1 MSRHGPEQ
9 RRAADQR
16 GRSAEERAAELL
28 EASGYTLL
36 ARRYRVRGG
45 EVDLIAADPDGVLAF
60 VEVKARAVGADALA
74 AVGARQR
81 ARIVTGALTYIAETP
96 ERAASP
102 LRFDVIAVDGT
113 GALYHLADAWR
124 PEGDYGAF

>member
-1 MSRHGPEQ
+1 MSGRVTER
-9 RRAADQR
+9 RRAADRR
-16 GRSAEERAAELL
+16 GRTAEERAAALL
-28 EASGYTLL
+28 EAQGYTIL

-45 EVDLIAADPDGVLAF
+45 EVDLIAADPDGVVAF

-81 ARIVTGALTYIAETP
+81 ARIVTGALTYVAETP

-102 LRFDVIAVDGT
+102 LRFDVVAVDGT
-113 GALYHLADAWR
+113 GALHHLADAWR
-124 PEGDYGAF
+124 PEGDHGAF

>member
-1 MSRHGPEQ
+1 MLQ
-9 RRAADQR
+9 AK
-16 GRSAEERAAELL
+16 
-28 EASGYTLL
+28 GYTVL

-45 EVDLIAADPDGVLAF
+45 EVDLIAADADGVLAF
-60 VEVKARAVGADALA
+60 VEVKARAIGADALA

-102 LRFDVIAVDGT
+102 LRFDVIAVDAT
-113 GALYHLADAWR
+113 GALHHLADAWR
-124 PEGDYGAF
+124 PEGDHGAF